1 LKGNREGW
9 LSGSIIER
17 KATTMATMKTKKVL
31 PVRQPL
37 KREPTHPGEIL
48 REDVLP
54 ALRSRP
60 SSNAFRDTPRSA
72 RLPNEGP
79 SLGLVEVKGHRKR
92 ARTTWRSVMASV
104 FVALSCVRCGGTPTA
119 PASTAAITSVRY
131 EHVSD
136 VAIESDTRVELE
148 FVDCRKNGLL
158 PALAGPDICLLARD
172 TGNVYRCPASDFMK
186 DASTTCD
193 NTISVRL
200 RTASGNP
207 FFATAHDIYINGT
220 KVSRLSPNTALSYPQ
235 EYGSFAI
242 NAAGKIH

>member
-1 LKGNREGW
+1 MKRHRE
-9 LSGSIIER
+9 SG
-17 KATTMATMKTKKVL
+17 
-31 PVRQPL
+31 
-37 KREPTHPGEIL
+37 
-48 REDVLP
+48 
-54 ALRSRP
+54 
-60 SSNAFRDTPRSA
+60 
-72 RLPNEGP
+72 
-79 SLGLVEVKGHRKR
+79 
-92 ARTTWRSVMASV
+92 RTTWLSVIGSLS
-104 FVALSCVRCGGTPTA
+104 VALSCVCCGGTPTA

-148 FVDCRKNGLL
+148 FVDCRRNGLL
-158 PALAGPDICLLARD
+158 PALAGPDICQLSRD
-172 TGNVYRCPASDFMK
+172 TGNVYRCPTPGFMK

-220 KVSRLSPNTALSYPQ
+220 KVSRLTPSTALGYPQ

-242 NAAGKIH
+242 DAAGKIH